1 MSYHSL
7 LTYSPLT
14 NMAIKFFCK
23 CGKKLKARDEMAG
36 RRSMCPRC
44 GSPVGIPG
52 LKPTHA
58 GATLGPM
65 SLKDRLRFWQ
75 TRLPSEALPKSLL
88 PEEPIDT
95 FGRDAQRSTSDDES
109 SKSPSQGS
117 SRDPERSARP
127 EQPPATFDT
136 PLDRQLVKQ
145 VLALRRRPLAS
156 AGERRLETCWYQC
169 LLYPFQAWPLVFG
182 LASAFALCTAVVAV
196 MMSRADGSATMPSW
210 ALWLNGLWAVI
221 PLLILSY
228 LFGFL
233 DCVMASG
240 IAGEYRHVRWPGR
253 KLNLA
258 LKSCVT
264 WVVCFVAGPIIPL
277 GLAALFWLRAG
288 ELEVLDWLILAE
300 LVVVALSYW
309 ILVLVTVNAR
319 DGLANVLPMRV
330 AEQVNRLGWR
340 SVGAAVGGASLALIH
355 GLIAFVAI
363 TDLQRDQGGG
373 WFFLILCSMSA
384 MFWATFL
391 FRLLGV
397 WCHRLDLITRT
408 RLIPPR

>member
-1 MSYHSL
+1 VSGEWSQAMSYHSP
-7 LTYSPLT
+7 LTTPPLT
-14 NMAIKFFCK
+14 NMAIRFFCK

-88 PEEPIDT
+88 PEEPTDT
-95 FGRDAQRSTSDDES
+95 VKHKEQQSAAELSSGRDAKRSPRQD
-109 SKSPSQGS
+109 K
-117 SRDPERSARP
+117 
-127 EQPPATFDT
+127 PPATFDT

-145 VLALRRRPLAS
+145 VLALRRRTLTS
-156 AGERRLETCWYQC
+156 APRGLETRWYQC

-196 MMSRADGSATMPSW
+196 IMSRADGSATLPGW
-210 ALWLNGLWAVI
+210 TRWLNLLLGVI

-240 IAGEYRHVRWPGR
+240 VAGEYRHVRWPGR
-253 KLNLA
+253 KVHLA
-258 LKSCVT
+258 LKSCLI
-264 WVVCFVAGPIIPL
+264 WIMCFLSGPIIPL
-277 GLAALFWLRAG
+277 GLAIVFWFRAG
-288 ELEVLDWLILAE
+288 EMEILDWLILVE
-300 LVVVALSYW
+300 LVVVAISCW
-309 ILVLVTVNAR
+309 ILVLLTVNAR
-319 DGLANVLPMRV
+319 DGLINVLPMRV
-330 AEQVNRLGWR
+330 ADQVNRLGWR
-340 SVGAAVGGASLALIH
+340 SVGAALAGAVLAVIH
-355 GLIAFVAI
+355 GLIAFAAI
-363 TDLQRDQGGG
+363 ADLQRDLGAG
-373 WFFLILCSMSA
+373 WFLLVLCSVSA

-397 WCHRLDLITRT
+397 WCHRLDSMART
-408 RLIPPR
+408 RSIPSK